1 MATADPPLPGVRE
14 TLLVAARAEL
24 AERGHAAISLRAVAR
39 RAGVSHAAPK
49 YHFRDRAGLLTAI
62 AVEGFAALAEALRR
76 VGEPD
81 AEQHLAALGRAYVDF
96 GLTKPALFDLMFRPT
111 ELHPDDPVLHQA
123 RRDAIDPLRAAVARL
138 GTCDDASPE
147 SSPLTLI
154 SWAFVHGL
162 VVLTRDNAL
171 QTGAEP
177 AGLAAAG
184 LAHELTDLFSAY
196 VGRGQGTL
204 PRRPGR
210 GP

>member
-1 MATADPPLPGVRE
+1 MESSSSSTRAA
-14 TLLVAARAEL
+14 LLAAAVAEL
-24 AERGHAAISLRAVAR
+24 EECGHAGISLRAVAR

-49 YHFRDRAGLLTAI
+49 HHFADRAGLLTAV
-62 AVEGFAALAEALRR
+62 ATRGFDELGATLDGVRE
-76 VGEPD
+76 VDP
-81 AEQHLAALGRAYVDF
+81 QHRLAALGQAYIDY
-96 GLTKPALFDLMFRPT
+96 GLAHAALFDLMFRPT

-147 SSPLTLI
+147 SLPLTLI

-162 VVLTRDNAL
+162 VVLARDDAL

-204 PRRPGR
+204 PRPPGR